1 MSWGPKSVEPQFIC
15 TACRPYHTGTDSR
28 AGSVCVSHM
37 IFFIVTIFL
46 IFTIFRLEPM
56 IFRHFSFFYFFFS
69 HPLLFYL
76 FKFLLYF
83 FSLLNPA
90 RCIGILEVLECP

>member
-15 TACRPYHTGTDSR
+15 TACKPYHTGTDSR

-46 IFTIFRLEPM
+46 IFTIFRLELM
-56 IFRHFSFFYFFFS
+56 IF
-69 HPLLFYL
+69 
-76 FKFLLYF
+76 
-83 FSLLNPA
+83 
-90 RCIGILEVLECP
+90 